1 MMSQDNQATH
11 TSSKGILMQKTDC
24 TTLSLEHGIMRVYT
38 HNGLTLHAY
47 QTCDPID
54 DEVFIVEDNGRA
66 FIIEYPCFYNN
77 IEELTRYITD
87 NNLEV
92 EGIFA
97 AYHMAGASFLPNVTV
112 YATPSADVYG
122 HGGGGRALI
131 DNFAQVFG
139 DAFDHTLPNV
149 TNNLEA
155 GTLSLAGIDV
165 TITPNNEA
173 YDIEIPAL
181 NAMYTHMLGHDCH
194 SIVPGYGAADALIA
208 QLEGFLARGYDLV
221 LTAHYTPESL
231 KDVQTKI
238 DYLKNVKKVAATC
251 TSADEFKTKL
261 EQTHPDYTGLNYLD
275 MTASFFFPDHA

>member
-1 MMSQDNQATH
+1 M
-11 TSSKGILMQKTDC
+11 
-24 TTLSLEHGIMRVYT
+24 
-38 HNGLTLHAY
+38 
-47 QTCDPID
+47 
-54 DEVFIVEDNGRA
+54 
-66 FIIEYPCFYNN
+66 
-77 IEELTRYITD
+77 
-87 NNLEV
+87 
-92 EGIFA
+92 
-97 AYHMAGASFLPNVTV
+97 
-112 YATPSADVYG
+112 
-122 HGGGGRALI
+122 
-131 DNFAQVFG
+131 FG

-165 TITPNNEA
+165 TITPNNEV

-181 NAMYTHMLGHDCH
+181 NAMYTHMLGYDCH

-238 DYLKNVKKVAATC
+238 DYLKNVKKITATC